1 VNAPTGPGACRTSRR
16 VLVVDADLDAS
27 RALARRLAVWGYE
40 PVVAYDGPA
49 ALAVAAADPR
59 PAAALLDVTL
69 PGMEVFELARRLRG
83 QPGLG
88 RFLLVALAR
97 RGAEEVVRRC
107 YAEGFDGH
115 LFKGSGPEA
124 VTLVREALEGVV
136 AGLGRRPTVV
146 GTLAAGRAKDALA
159 VGRRYG

>member
-1 VNAPTGPGACRTSRR
+1 MTPARETYESCRPAPSRR

-27 RALARRLAVWGYE
+27 RTLAGLLTVWGYE
-40 PVVAYDGPA
+40 AVVAYDGPA

-59 PAAALLDVTL
+59 PAAALLDVKL
-69 PGMEVFELARRLRG
+69 PGMDVFELARRLRG

-107 YAEGFDGH
+107 YAEVFDGH

-124 VTLVREALEGVV
+124 LR
-136 AGLGRRPTVV
+136 
-146 GTLAAGRAKDALA
+146 KALA
-159 VGRRYG
+159 GVGPAARTEARAPGAAIGLPA